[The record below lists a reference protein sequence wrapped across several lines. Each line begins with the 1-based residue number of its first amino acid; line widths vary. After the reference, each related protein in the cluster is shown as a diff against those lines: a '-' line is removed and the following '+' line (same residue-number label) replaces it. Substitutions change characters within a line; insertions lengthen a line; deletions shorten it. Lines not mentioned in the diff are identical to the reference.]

1 MKPSISKKM
10 DMVKDVFLKNK
21 KLQEDITFAEFV
33 VNNREY
39 YDEFYEDDYPQ
50 LQLLVEG
57 NSKRKVSTRK
67 NKISNKKNKISNSR
81 KCRIKNSKGE
91 YVDIKKVKQDD
102 TSLLELPPP
111 EDDSQLI
118 QIGNQNTIP
127 ESIKLLEKVKK
138 GKKRFVDFIRQREKM
153 YGGDYVR
160 NNEIEFHKPKKVRKE
175 VEEITF

>member
-1 MKPSISKKM
+1 MKPSINRKM

-21 KLQEDITFAEFV
+21 KLEEDITFAEFV
-33 VNNREY
+33 VNNPDY

-57 NSKRKVSTRK
+57 NSNRKVSTRK
-67 NKISNKKNKISNSR
+67 NKISNKKTKISNSR
-81 KCRIKNSKGE
+81 KCRIKNNKGE
-91 YVDIKKVKQDD
+91 YVDIKKVKQDN

-127 ESIKLLEKVKK
+127 ENIRLLEKVKK
-138 GKKRFVDFIRQREKM
+138 GKKRFIDFYRHTDKEYFKQK
-153 YGGDYVR
+153 YV
-160 NNEIEFHKPKKVRKE
+160 KKE
-175 VEEITF
+175 TEEILF

>member
-1 MKPSISKKM
+1 MKPSISRKM

-33 VNNREY
+33 VNNPDY

-57 NSKRKVSTRK
+57 NSNRKVSTRK
-67 NKISNKKNKISNSR
+67 NKISNKKSKISNSR
-81 KCRIKNSKGE
+81 KCRIKNNKGD

-127 ESIKLLEKVKK
+127 ENIRLLEKVKK
-138 GKKRFVDFIRQREKM
+138 GKKRFIDFYRHTDKE
-153 YGGDYVR
+153 Y
-160 NNEIEFHKPKKVRKE
+160 FKPKYVKKE
-175 VEEITF
+175 TEEILF

>member
-1 MKPSISKKM
+1 MKPSISRKM

-21 KLQEDITFAEFV
+21 KLEESITFAEFV
-33 VNNREY
+33 VNNPDY

-67 NKISNKKNKISNSR
+67 NKISNKKNNFSNNR
-81 KCRIKNSKGE
+81 KLRIKNNKGE
-91 YVDIKKVKQDD
+91 YIDIKKVKQDN

-127 ESIKLLEKVKK
+127 ENIRLLEKVKK
-138 GKKRFVDFIRQREKM
+138 GKKRFIDFYRHTDKE
-153 YGGDYVR
+153 Y
-160 NNEIEFHKPKKVRKE
+160 FKPKYVKKE
-175 VEEITF
+175 TEEILF

>member
-1 MKPSISKKM
+1 MNPSISKKM

-33 VNNREY
+33 VNNPEY
-39 YDEFYEDDYPQ
+39 YDEFYEEDYPQ
-50 LQLLVEG
+50 IQLLMEG
-57 NSKRKVSTRK
+57 NSNRKVSTRK
-67 NKISNKKNKISNSR
+67 NKISNKKTKISNSR
-81 KCRIKNSKGE
+81 KCRIKNNKGD

-127 ESIKLLEKVKK
+127 ENIRLLEKVKK
-138 GKKRFVDFIRQREKM
+138 GKKRFIDFYRHTDKE
-153 YGGDYVR
+153 Y
-160 NNEIEFHKPKKVRKE
+160 FKPKYVKKE
-175 VEEITF
+175 TEEILF

>member
-1 MKPSISKKM
+1 MKPSISRKM

-21 KLQEDITFAEFV
+21 KLEESITFAEFV
-33 VNNREY
+33 VNNPEY
-39 YDEFYEDDYPQ
+39 YDEFYEEDYPQ
-50 LQLLVEG
+50 IQLLMEG

-81 KCRIKNSKGE
+81 KCRIKNNKGE
-91 YVDIKKVKQDD
+91 YVDIKKVKQDN

-127 ESIKLLEKVKK
+127 ENIRLLEKVKK
-138 GKKRFVDFIRQREKM
+138 GKKRFIDFYRHTDKE
-153 YGGDYVR
+153 Y
-160 NNEIEFHKPKKVRKE
+160 FKPKYVKKE
-175 VEEITF
+175 TEEILF

>member
-1 MKPSISKKM
+1 MKPSISRKM

-21 KLQEDITFAEFV
+21 KLEESITFAEFV
-33 VNNREY
+33 VNNPDY

-81 KCRIKNSKGE
+81 KWRIKNNKGD
-91 YVDIKKVKQDD
+91 YVDIKKVKQDN

-127 ESIKLLEKVKK
+127 ENIRLLEKVKK
-138 GKKRFVDFIRQREKM
+138 GKKKFIDFYRHTDKE
-153 YGGDYVR
+153 Y
-160 NNEIEFHKPKKVRKE
+160 FKPKYVKKE
-175 VEEITF
+175 TEEILF

>member
-1 MKPSISKKM
+1 MKPSISRKM

-21 KLQEDITFAEFV
+21 KLEEDITFAEFV
-33 VNNREY
+33 VNNPDY

-57 NSKRKVSTRK
+57 NSKRKVSTR
-67 NKISNKKNKISNSR
+67 KNKISNSR

-127 ESIKLLEKVKK
+127 ENIRLLEKVKK
-138 GKKRFVDFIRQREKM
+138 GKKRFIDFYRHTDKE
-153 YGGDYVR
+153 Y
-160 NNEIEFHKPKKVRKE
+160 FKPKYVKKE
-175 VEEITF
+175 TEEILF